1 MNRGWRLS
9 VAVVCLA
16 AAAWCALPARGGS
29 GGVHRVGDVRAVVE
43 RRSGRTGALQRRC
56 MPHRALRRS
65 RDRA

>member
-29 GGVHRVGDVRAVVE
+29 GGVRGVVDVRAAVE
-43 RRSGRTGALQRRC
+43 HGSGRTGAPRRRR